1 MQRTVPSRARRLLQ
15 IWYWLLCRLLPFL
28 VVATAI
34 DSTKPQHS
42 SNYAVIV
49 STSRYWFNYRHN
61 TNALLLYQYLRTY
74 GNFTDEN
81 IILMLADE
89 YALNP
94 RNPLKNQIFNTATD
108 SVPAARPRRNIADVS
123 SSLFTDD
130 IEIDYRGE
138 DVTVENFIHVLT
150 GRREHRSGP
159 AVLRS
164 DSNSHILLYM
174 TGHAGDLFFK
184 FQDVEEITSSQLADA
199 LEFLHVSG
207 RYREILFIADTC
219 QAFTMGDAI
228 VERKLPNVSVIGSS
242 LRGESSYA
250 HSGHPVLGLATVEK
264 YTHFL
269 MDFVARQTAPHSMSL
284 AELLVAPFNSSK
296 QTNMLGA
303 HVGMDDSNSVR
314 KLSEVPWNDFF
325 ANVQGTEQSTP
336 VDARWLPDVT
346 TISSSP
352 WWIDTAPTTATNSA
366 RIEPQYVGKT
376 INSVPLHERK
386 CTTPRLLLE
395 EVPWTLEPNHP
406 MFVLLMLSLGILVA
420 LGSRYC

>member
-1 MQRTVPSRARRLLQ
+1 
-15 IWYWLLCRLLPFL
+15 
-28 VVATAI
+28 
-34 DSTKPQHS
+34 
-42 SNYAVIV
+42 VIV

-94 RNPLKNQIFNTATD
+94 RNPLKNRIYNTATD
-108 SVPAARPRRNIADVS
+108 GLPGVRPRRNAPADVS
-123 SSLFTDD
+123 LYADD

-150 GRREHRSGP
+150 GRSGP
-159 AVLRS
+159 GPPVLRS
-164 DSNSHILLYM
+164 DANTHILLYM

-184 FQDVEEITSSQLADA
+184 FQDVEEITSAQLADA
-199 LEFLHVSG
+199 LEFLHLSG

-228 VERKLPNVSVIGSS
+228 VERKLPNISIIGSS

-250 HSGHPVLGLATVEK
+250 HSGNPVLGLAAVEK

-269 MDFVARQTAPHSMSL
+269 MDFVARQSAPHAMTL
-284 AELLVAPFNSSK
+284 AELMVAPFNSSK

-303 HVGMDDSNSVR
+303 HVGMDDSNSLR

-325 ANVQGTEQSTP
+325 ANVQGTTQSTTMK
-336 VDARWLPDVT
+336 ARLLPDGSS
-346 TISSSP
+346 ISSSP
-352 WWIDTAPTTATNSA
+352 WWIDTVPSSIAKSTRKETTTTD
-366 RIEPQYVGKT
+366 PQRVC
-376 INSVPLHERK
+376 SS
-386 CTTPRLLLE
+386 TTPRHFPVE
-395 EVPWTLEPNHP
+395 SSWTLEPNHP
-406 MFVLLMLSLGILVA
+406 MFVLLLLGLGSLVA
-420 LGSRYC
+420 WGSRYC